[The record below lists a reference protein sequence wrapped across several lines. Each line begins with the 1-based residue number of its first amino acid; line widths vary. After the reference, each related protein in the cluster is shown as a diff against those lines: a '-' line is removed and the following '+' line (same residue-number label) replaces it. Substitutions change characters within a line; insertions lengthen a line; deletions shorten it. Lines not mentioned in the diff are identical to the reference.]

1 MFGIE
6 LIKRLV
12 MSNTKIQKEPVEDS
26 WQLRLAKSMA
36 IGFAIVFIPVL
47 LILLIG
53 VVGNFTCWVFG
64 GVFCPTDPQMKI

>member
-1 MFGIE
+1 
-6 LIKRLV
+6 
-12 MSNTKIQKEPVEDS
+12 MSNTQKQEEPEKDT

-53 VVGNFTCWVFG
+53 AVGNFTCWAFG
-64 GVFCPTDPQMKI
+64 GAFCPIDPQMKI